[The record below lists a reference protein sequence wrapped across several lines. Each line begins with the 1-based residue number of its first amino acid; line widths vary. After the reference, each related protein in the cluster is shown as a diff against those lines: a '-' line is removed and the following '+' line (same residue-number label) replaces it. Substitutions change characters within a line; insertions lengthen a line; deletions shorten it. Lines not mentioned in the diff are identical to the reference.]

1 MALFF
6 SILALSSCKMNSFT
20 SKASVPHDSQVYSS
34 AVTSHLSPRSLL
46 SSAGHFHMGI
56 TLETEFDSLKW
67 NLSSFAS
74 PLFLPV
80 TPLPSQLSRPK
91 PLFPLHLYPV
101 SKSYWFASPETL
113 KIPSVLFRPNALLIS
128 HGFLQL
134 LSCMPE
140 APFTM
145 LLKLPS
151 TVRWPYCSSQ
161 KFSVKAPTS
170 LSHLP

>member
-1 MALFF
+1 MHSFWLYPPAKWIHLPPKPQSLTIPKSTPLLLLPIWALGLYF
-6 SILALSSCKMNSFT
+6 
-20 SKASVPHDSQVYSS
+20 QV
-34 AVTSHLSPRSLL
+34 L
-46 SSAGHFHMGI
+46 GI
-56 TLETEFDSLKW
+56 TSETEFDSLKW